1 MGWLDDMTTAAGD
14 LTSTLFSHMT
24 TLAFDPDAIPGTP
37 GGPAPAC
44 GHGLDCLPVLRWA
57 NQAGS
62 LTSRNDGI
70 LGNWNPMSWVNNIQA
85 NLTGMLTGAGNGLW
99 SAAAWM
105 SNGAEPDAALAKFG
119 PMANRVAG
127 QVYGALFDPSS
138 VGFFIAIP
146 MLLVMVIG
154 FCAAYRGGRC
164 SSNGS
169 PPCAWDSDCSSPWA
183 PRPPPT
189 PIRIIRRPPTG
200 WRPPPSKS

>member
-1 MGWLDDMTTAAGD
+1 MGWLDDMTTAAND
-14 LTSTLFSHMT
+14 MTLTLFSHMT

-57 NQAGS
+57 SQAGS

-70 LGNWNPMSWVNNIQA
+70 LGNWNPMSWVSNIQA

-127 QVYGALFDPSS
+127 QVYVALFDPSS

-154 FCAAYRGGRC
+154 FCAAYTRQGWKVFFKRFAALCVGFGLFFAMGAT
-164 SSNGS
+164 SAAH
-169 PPCAWDSDCSSPWA
+169 PDSDYPA
-183 PRPPPT
+183 T
-189 PIRIIRRPPTG
+189 PY
-200 WRPPPSKS
+200 